1 MKLLRT
7 LSSAHHR
14 ALLAFVLAA
23 LGMQALIPAGLMVA
37 PSAGHGAQVILCPQT
52 HPLARAAASR
62 SDGDGDSNAGMAAI
76 HAAMGHGSVDHAAM
90 GHAPAAPD
98 EPVPAPSAAPAS
110 SACAFAGAGALAALL
125 PERSDSPAAR
135 LEPPALPPAM
145 LQPLQLA
152 ASPRLRPPLRGPP
165 ALI

>member
-14 ALLAFVLAA
+14 VLLAFVLAA

-37 PSAGHGAQVILCPQT
+37 PSAGHGAQIILCPQT

-62 SDGDGDSNAGMAAI
+62 SDADADAGMAAI
-76 HAAMGHGSVDHAAM
+76 HAAMGHGPVDHTAM

-125 PERSDSPAAR
+125 PERGDAPAAL

-165 ALI
+165 ALT